1 MRSLAVVVFFVV
13 ACGQPNHKSTIQSE
27 VPKQKEWY
35 EGGTLHKATIAE
47 WKAATESNKLATCA
61 DFVASLEKPSSMDA
75 MLDQAL
81 ALKNC
86 INEATEGISAADKES
101 VVDIASACTILLREG
116 L

>member
-1 MRSLAVVVFFVV
+1 MKSLAVILLLLA
-13 ACGQPNHKSTIQSE
+13 ACGQSNRKPTIQTE
-27 VPKQKEWY
+27 APKQKEWY

-47 WKAATESNKLATCA
+47 WKAATESNRLATCA